1 VVNTTGAAGLQAEIH
16 SRLGH
21 FIKRA
26 EQALMTEKSDALR
39 EFELTV
45 PQYAALLALSYT
57 PSASGAQLARICV
70 VTPQTM
76 ATVLANL
83 ESKGLIEREPSSIHQ
98 RVLVTRL
105 TRTGRALV
113 KRADQKAR
121 AVEERLGAAFSEV
134 ERDQLRGLLERAI
147 AALHD
152 REPAPAARAGRRK
165 EKEFTGS
172 AS

>member
-1 VVNTTGAAGLQAEIH
+1 MATLTGAAGLQAEIAG
-16 SRLGH
+16 RLGH

-57 PSASGAQLARICV
+57 PSASGAQLARACV

-83 ESKGLIEREPSSIHQ
+83 ESKGLIEREPSSVHH

-105 TRTGRALV
+105 TRAGRALL
-113 KRADQKAR
+113 KKADQQAR
-121 AVEERLGAAFSEV
+121 AVEERLSAAFTEA
-134 ERDQLRGLLERAI
+134 ERDQLRSLLERAI
-147 AALHD
+147 TALQD
-152 REPAPAARAGRRK
+152 RNASPSGGGRRK
-165 EKEFTGS
+165 
-172 AS
+172 AAAAV